1 MDRRDF
7 LRLGLGGAALA
18 GCGVAGPNSGPA
30 AVPLVP
36 WPPPDMDAFFGRLDS
51 NMATIRDGNPM
62 RDAFDRTLLGEP
74 ALAAPQ
80 LRSAEDLT
88 RKSLRS
94 LLLAGSVGDLP
105 VDART
110 HPGMVDRLTRGLDE
124 MDEAT
129 LGLTAHLEQLDPAR
143 RKAIQGRLRADPKL
157 GMSIVEAFD
166 TEASA
171 IGVSLQRRTHLRSIA
186 TQVTWRLNAQPLSTF
201 VDESSAKVRSIAERQ
216 YERVLT
222 DIRAIEPSKVPLEGK
237 SGDKTIRV
245 GGILLGVGAV
255 VGLLGLAV
263 ASGGAFA
270 GVFVVTAGALLILGG
285 LIVLIVGAAMKASE

>member
-18 GCGVAGPNSGPA
+18 GCGVAGPSRGPA
-30 AVPLVP
+30 EVPLVP
-36 WPPPDMDAFFGRLDS
+36 WPPPDMDAFLGRLDS

-74 ALAAPQ
+74 VLAAPQ

-105 VDART
+105 AEART
-110 HPGMVDRLTRGLDE
+110 HPGIVDRLTRGLDE

-129 LGLTAHLEQLDPAR
+129 LGVTAHLEQLDPAR
-143 RKAIQGRLRADPKL
+143 RKAIQGRLRADPGL

-201 VDESSAKVRSIAERQ
+201 VDESSAKVRNIAERQ
-216 YERVLT
+216 YDRVLS
-222 DIRAIEPSKVPLEGK
+222 DIRDIEPGKVSTVGK
-237 SGDKTIRV
+237 PGSATMRV
-245 GGILLGVGAV
+245 GAILLGVGAG
-255 VGLLGLAV
+255 VGLLGLAI
-263 ASGGAFA
+263 ASGGSIG
-270 GVFVVTAGALLILGG
+270 GVFVVTAGALLLLGG
-285 LIVLIVGAAMKASE
+285 LIVLIVGAAMNASE